1 MTSPLLLLLLQ
12 ISGEQ
17 LYQAG
22 RFVEARD
29 ALQREIRSSQ
39 ATPQTYFWLGYT
51 ELALGNKPGA
61 IQPFETYLKANPKD
75 EDVLYAVARTYAQ
88 LAEASLD
95 RIFGLDPKSARAYQM
110 RGIRFELEKEWRKA
124 IESYETALK
133 LDPPLRGVW
142 SSIARIYAREL
153 NDATRSRAA
162 DSRERRQP
170 SPSLGIALVEK
181 KQPRE
186 ALPHLLQWR
195 SAQPRNPDAYYYLG
209 EAYTDLKVGAIQR
222 LRTVNASS
230 YRLHQVL
237 AESYASTHRREEA
250 VEEYRQVL
258 KLRPGLP
265 GVQFELARL
274 LTDAAPEEARALLEQ
289 ELRIDPGHFLA
300 KSLLGQLLV
309 ALHESE
315 KAVPLLETALA
326 ARDSLAGA
334 RKALGKA
341 LVETGKPRE
350 ALDHLLRVVR
360 EDPDDEQIHFLLAQ
374 AYRALGLSS
383 DAAREMALHQQVT
396 RKLDAR

>member
-1 MTSPLLLLLLQ
+1 
-12 ISGEQ
+12 
-17 LYQAG
+17 
-22 RFVEARD
+22 
-29 ALQREIRSSQ
+29 
-39 ATPQTYFWLGYT
+39 
-51 ELALGNKPGA
+51 
-61 IQPFETYLKANPKD
+61 
-75 EDVLYAVARTYAQ
+75 
-88 LAEASLD
+88 
-95 RIFGLDPKSARAYQM
+95 
-110 RGIRFELEKEWRKA
+110 
-124 IESYETALK
+124 
-133 LDPPLRGVW
+133 
-142 SSIARIYAREL
+142 
-153 NDATRSRAA
+153 
-162 DSRERRQP
+162 
-170 SPSLGIALVEK
+170 LGIALVEK
-181 KQPRE
+181 KQPRD

-195 SAQPRNPDAYYYLG
+195 TAQPRNPDAYYYLG
-209 EAYTDLKVGAIQR
+209 EAYTDLKVDAIQR
-222 LRTVNASS
+222 LRAVNASS
-230 YRLHQVL
+230 PRLHQVL

-274 LTDAAPEEARALLEQ
+274 LTDSAPEEARALLEQ
-289 ELRIDPGHFLA
+289 ELRIDPEHYLA

-315 KAVPLLETALA
+315 KAVPLLESALA

-350 ALDHLLRVVR
+350 ALDHLLRVAR

-374 AYRALGLSS
+374 AYRALGLSG

>member
-1 MTSPLLLLLLQ
+1 MFVPLLLLLQ

-22 RFVEARD
+22 RFAEARD
-29 ALQREIRSSQ
+29 ALRRETRSAQ
-39 ATPQTYFWLGYT
+39 GTPQTYFWLGYT

-61 IQPFETYLKANPKD
+61 IQPLETYLQANPKD
-75 EDVLYAVARTYAQ
+75 EDVLYALARTYAQ
-88 LAEASLD
+88 LAGMSLE
-95 RIFGLDPKSARAYQM
+95 RIFALDPKSARAHQL
-110 RGIRFELEKEWRKA
+110 RGIRFELEKEWPKA
-124 IESYETALK
+124 IESYQTALN
-133 LDPPLRGVW
+133 LDPRLRGVW

-153 NDATRSRAA
+153 DDASRSRTAA
-162 DSRERRQP
+162 AKEPRQP
-170 SPSLGIALVEK
+170 SPSLGIALIEK

-186 ALPHLLQWR
+186 ALPHFLQWR
-195 SAQPRNPDAYYYLG
+195 SAQPGNPDAYYYLG
-209 EAYTDLKVGAIQR
+209 EAYTDLKVDAIQR
-222 LRTVNASS
+222 LRVANASS
-230 YRLHQVL
+230 YRLHQIL

-258 KLRPGLP
+258 ELRPELP
-265 GVQFELARL
+265 GVRFELARL
-274 LTDAAPEEARALLEQ
+274 LTDSAPEKARALLER
-289 ELRIDPGHFLA
+289 ELRLDPDHFAA

-309 ALHESE
+309 ALHEPG
-315 KAVPLLETALA
+315 KAIPLLVSALA
-326 ARDSLAGA
+326 ARDSLAAA

-360 EDPDDEQIHFLLAQ
+360 EDPDDEQVHFLLAQ
-374 AYRALGLSS
+374 SYRALGLSA

>member
-1 MTSPLLLLLLQ
+1 
-12 ISGEQ
+12 
-17 LYQAG
+17 
-22 RFVEARD
+22 
-29 ALQREIRSSQ
+29 
-39 ATPQTYFWLGYT
+39 
-51 ELALGNKPGA
+51 
-61 IQPFETYLKANPKD
+61 
-75 EDVLYAVARTYAQ
+75 
-88 LAEASLD
+88 
-95 RIFGLDPKSARAYQM
+95 M

-124 IESYETALK
+124 IEAYETALK
-133 LDPPLRGVW
+133 LDPQLRGVW
-142 SSIARIYAREL
+142 SSIGRIYAREL
-153 NDATRSRAA
+153 IDAPRSRAA
-162 DSRERRQP
+162 ASREPRQP
-170 SPSLGIALVEK
+170 SPVLGIALVEK
-181 KQPRE
+181 KQPRD

-195 SAQPRNPDAYYYLG
+195 TAQPRNPDAYYYLG
-209 EAYTDLKVGAIQR
+209 EAYTDLKVDAIQR
-222 LRTVNASS
+222 LRAVNASS
-230 YRLHQVL
+230 PRLHQVL

-274 LTDAAPEEARALLEQ
+274 LTDSAPEEARALLEQ
-289 ELRIDPGHFLA
+289 ELRIDPEHYLA

-315 KAVPLLETALA
+315 KAVPLLESALA

-350 ALDHLLRVVR
+350 ALDHLLRVAR

-374 AYRALGLSS
+374 AYRALGLSG

>member
-1 MTSPLLLLLLQ
+1 MTVPLLLLLQ
-12 ISGEQ
+12 ITGEQ
-17 LYQAG
+17 LYHAG
-22 RFVEARD
+22 RFAEARE
-29 ALQREIRSSQ
+29 ALQREIRSAK
-39 ATPQTYFWLGYT
+39 ATPQTYFWLGYV

-61 IQPFETYLKANPKD
+61 IQPFETYLEANPKD
-75 EDVLYAVARTYAQ
+75 EDVLYAVARTHAQ
-88 LAEASLD
+88 LAEMSLE
-95 RIFGLDPKSARAYQM
+95 RIFALDPKSARAYQM
-110 RGIRFELEKEWRKA
+110 RGIRFELEKEWPKA

-133 LDPPLRGVW
+133 LDPRLRGVW

-153 NDATRSRAA
+153 KNATRSRAA
-162 DSRERRQP
+162 AAQEARQP
-170 SPSLGIALVEK
+170 SQALGIALVEK
-181 KQPRE
+181 KQPRD

-195 SAQPRNPDAYYYLG
+195 SAQPRSPDAYYYLG
-209 EAYTDLKVGAIQR
+209 EAYTDLKVDAIQR
-222 LRTVNASS
+222 LRAVNASS

-274 LTDAAPEEARALLEQ
+274 LTDSAPAEARALLEQ
-289 ELRIDPGHFLA
+289 ELRTDPDHFAA

-315 KAVPLLETALA
+315 KAVPLLESALA

-341 LVETGKPRE
+341 FVETGKPRQG
-350 ALDHLLRVVR
+350 LDHLLQVAR
-360 EDPDDEQIHFLLAQ
+360 EEPDEPQIHFLLAQ
-374 AYRALGLSS
+374 AYRALGLSNE
-383 DAAREMALHQQVT
+383 AAREMALHRQVT

>member
-17 LYQAG
+17 IYQAG

-29 ALQREIRSSQ
+29 ALQREIRSAQ

-110 RGIRFELEKEWRKA
+110 RGIRFELEREWPKA

-162 DSRERRQP
+162 ASREPRQP

-186 ALPHLLQWR
+186 ALSHLLQWR
-195 SAQPRNPDAYYYLG
+195 SAEPRNPDAYYYLG

>member
-88 LAEASLD
+88 LAEASLE